1 MVTCEDR
8 AQEWVHLYAAGG
20 AAFAALPI
28 PGATSMGLAAAESH
42 MVYWIAK
49 IYGEELSGKEI
60 TLILG
65 TLGLASLGL
74 KAFALEA
81 CNFIPVAGWLIKGGI
96 AATAIES
103 IGATIIRHFEQKY
116 PGKRYTKDP
125 AVESSVKRK

>member
-28 PGATSMGLAAAESH
+28 PGGTSAGLAAAESH

-49 IYGEELSGKEI
+49 IYGEELSVKEI
-60 TLILG
+60 GLTLG
-65 TLGLASLGL
+65 TLGIAGLGL
-74 KAFALEA
+74 KAVALEA
-81 CNFIPVAGWLIKGGI
+81 CNFIPVAGWLIKAGI
-96 AATAIES
+96 AASAIEG

-116 PGKRYTKDP
+116 PGKRYAKDP
-125 AVESSVKRK
+125 AVESSVKKR